1 MSSLK
6 ERSVALHATAAE
18 AGFAAMVSNAA
29 RALVH
34 RFRANGLRE
43 LDDRLLDDIGLCR
56 SDLEKALSEGN
67 AFTDPTP
74 ALTRA
79 VRARSWR
86 RLSGRSL

>member
-6 ERSVALHATAAE
+6 ERTVAFHATAAE
-18 AGFAAMVSNAA
+18 SGFAATLTNAA

-34 RFRANGLRE
+34 RFRANALRE

-56 SDLEKALSEGN
+56 SDLEKALSEGH
-67 AFTDPTP
+67 AFNDPTP

-79 VRARSWR
+79 VRARAWR
-86 RLSGRSL
+86 RLSGRSA